1 MAEYELGDIVRDV
14 YMEMGELRI
23 FTATG
28 GSTTTAE
35 DTKLTGKDIDD
46 ETYIGGAILVL
57 SDGGGAG
64 AAPEKEFSVINDN
77 IDDGTDVTFTVQDAL
92 TSAIASGDR
101 IGFTRNTFPL
111 EVVIESINRGL
122 IMLGDFDL
130 VDKTTLDTA
139 ASKKEYVQSVV
150 WKRRPPTLIEV
161 AKQSGDSNDHSWEEL
176 VDWKVE
182 PAGPGSTGLI
192 VFNGQPLPTSADLRI
207 WYVAQHPRVSV
218 YSDNIL
224 ALIHPELATAA
235 AVFKLS
241 QWDLRRSGVSEDD
254 ARSWMNNSGT
264 ALDLALRNYPIHRE
278 RKFESKLIVRQART

>member
-57 SDGGGAG
+57 LDSAGAG
-64 AAPEKEFSVINDN
+64 GAPEKEFSVISDN
-77 IDDGTDVTFTVQDAL
+77 IDDGTDVTFTVQDAF

-101 IGFTRNTFPL
+101 IGFTRSTFPL

-122 IMLGDFDL
+122 VMLGDFDL

-139 ASKKEYVQSVV
+139 SSKKEYVQSVV

-161 AKQSGDSNDHSWEEL
+161 AKRTGDSDDHSWEEL
-176 VDWKVE
+176 VDWRVE
-182 PAGPGSTGLI
+182 PSAPGSTGLI
-192 VFNGQPLPTSADLRI
+192 VFDGQPLPTGRDLRI
-207 WYVAQHPRVSV
+207 WYVNQHPRVNV
-218 YSDNIL
+218 YSDNIN

-241 QWDLRRSGVSEDD
+241 QWDLRRSGVDEDN
-254 ARSWMNNSGT
+254 ARSWMNASGT
-264 ALDLALRNYPIHRE
+264 SLELALRNFPIRRE
-278 RKFESKLIVRQART
+278 RKFESKLIIAD